1 MALVDMK
8 PMITA
13 ATASAE
19 ATDRL
24 AAAIDRLAAA
34 QERANNLAD
43 AALLAEVGR
52 A

>member
-1 MALVDMK
+1 MLGDIK

-24 AAAIDRLAAA
+24 AAAINRLADE
-34 QERANNLAD
+34 QKRAND
-43 AALLAEVGR
+43 IAER
-52 A
+52 RS